1 MPTDEHVP
9 AAAAEAEPLD
19 VLNTAAHSLLRQ
31 VPADVWCA
39 VMLDPATLLDTGG
52 LHEHGFPAEVMPR
65 LFEIE
70 HGEQIGVDNIR
81 VLARRPTSS
90 SLLSAS
96 TRGDLAQ
103 SVYFQDVLSPAG
115 LADELRVALKADG
128 HTWGLLVLCR
138 AKRSTPFT
146 AKDVERA
153 QAISSPVATDLRRAL
168 LLKGI
173 DDTEVPDAPG
183 LVIASPEGR
192 ITYVSRIADYW
203 LSQIS
208 ERHRVPGASTNHT
221 LTAVLSRARHSLSG
235 QPVSAR
241 VHLSTGRWL
250 TISAWPDAPAGEE
263 AIIASLTPS
272 RPASLTAL
280 VLNGYGLTP
289 RERQIAQLVVLGR
302 TYAEIA
308 NSLHIREQTVNDHM
322 RKVFAKTGVGNRV
335 ELCTELFTRHH
346 LPVITNPPLSTDGRL
361 MTTRARR

>member
-1 MPTDEHVP
+1 MPTDENVP
-9 AAAAEAEPLD
+9 AAAEAEPLD
-19 VLNTAAHSLLRQ
+19 VLNAAAQALLRH

-52 LHEHGFPAEVMPR
+52 LHEHGFPGEVMPR

-81 VLARRPTSS
+81 ALARRPTSS
-90 SLLSAS
+90 SLLSVS
-96 TRGDLAQ
+96 TRGELTQ
-103 SVYFQDVLSPAG
+103 SVYFQDILSPAG
-115 LADELRVALKADG
+115 LADELRVALRADG

-138 AKRSTPFT
+138 ANGSAPFT
-146 AKDVERA
+146 ARDVERA
-153 QAISSPVATDLRRAL
+153 EAISSPAATDLRRAL

-183 LVIASPEGR
+183 LVMARPDGR
-192 ITYVSRIADYW
+192 ITYVSRIAEFW

-208 ERHRVPGASTNHT
+208 ERHRDPSASTTHT
-221 LTAVLSRARHSLSG
+221 LTAVLSRARRGLSG

-241 VHLSTGRWL
+241 VRLGTGRWL
-250 TISAWPDAPAGEE
+250 TISAWRDAPAGEE

-272 RPASLTAL
+272 RPASLAAL
-280 VLNGYGLTP
+280 VLNGYGLSP
-289 RERQIAQLVVLGR
+289 RERQIAQLVILGR

-308 NSLHIREQTVNDHM
+308 TSLHIQEQTVNDHM

-335 ELCTELFTRHH
+335 ELCTEMFTRHH
-346 LPVITNPPLSTDGRL
+346 LPVIANPPLSTDGRL
-361 MTTRARR
+361 MATGA